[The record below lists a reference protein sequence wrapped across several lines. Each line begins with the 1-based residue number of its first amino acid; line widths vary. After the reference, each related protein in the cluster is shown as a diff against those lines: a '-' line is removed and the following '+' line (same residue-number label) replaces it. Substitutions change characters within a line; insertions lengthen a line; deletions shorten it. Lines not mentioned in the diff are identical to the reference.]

1 MSLPCHILVSYF
13 LFVFPDSDNKGVNS
27 GRLVACITTLFLFSK
42 IRPQLMVKHAMTM
55 QPYLTTKCSVS
66 IELSYFSFLYKS
78 CISILNLEFTLCHSH
93 FHWQMIVIFTDRST
107 VSCTQGHVLI
117 FVTNYLQTL
126 FFWCTI
132 NKVQAPLLFKL
143 LKPNPQY
150 MLDKCWNCYNLKG
163 EWGKSSCHW
172 EIYCFWILNL
182 CFICR
187 F

>member
-78 CISILNLEFTLCHSH
+78 STKYFKFKIHFVSFTFSLTNDSYFHGQINCVMYSRTCSNICHKLSTN
-93 FHWQMIVIFTDRST
+93 IIF
-107 VSCTQGHVLI
+107 LM
-117 FVTNYLQTL
+117 YY
-126 FFWCTI
+126 
-132 NKVQAPLLFKL
+132 K
-143 LKPNPQY
+143 
-150 MLDKCWNCYNLKG
+150 
-163 EWGKSSCHW
+163 
-172 EIYCFWILNL
+172 
-182 CFICR
+182 
-187 F
+187 